1 MKCITKEGRKAVVAF
16 HGGAR
21 HRYVIEYVSLTLAT
35 ISHNAAGIRQS
46 LYFNTTLLYFCWG
59 VQYVSMF
66 TASRTCGG
74 DYRHG
79 VAKPPCIASNT
90 HSYFAF
96 PSFHL
101 LSSSLHGRVRL
112 ECTETLP

>member
-79 VAKPPCIASNT
+79 VAKPPAPT
-90 HSYFAF
+90 HILTLLFLPFTCF
-96 PSFHL
+96 PAHCMA
-101 LSSSLHGRVRL
+101 
-112 ECTETLP
+112 E